1 LLFIYLLLL
10 FIIFPLFPI
19 TSLSSSSRLFDNTWA
34 LPHRV
39 FELSFLLTNC
49 NWFCYFAQAIFEE
62 DVMTKLQKDHLMILL
77 ESMDS
82 KMRITVEAVGSLN
95 DKIDGVE
102 SRLNARIDHVDSII
116 RVTIDEVASLH
127 KKVDAVEKNLS
138 ERIDAVYKELVAHRN
153 DTESHRSQPKRS
165 LKRVV

>member
-1 LLFIYLLLL
+1 
-10 FIIFPLFPI
+10 
-19 TSLSSSSRLFDNTWA
+19 LS
-34 LPHRV
+34 
-39 FELSFLLTNC
+39 
-49 NWFCYFAQAIFEE
+49 CYFAHAIFEE
-62 DVMTKLQKDHLMILL
+62 DAMTKLQKDHLMILL

-82 KMRITVEAVGSLN
+82 KMQITVEAVGSLN

-102 SRLNARIDHVDSII
+102 SRLNARIDHVDSILK
-116 RVTIDEVASLH
+116 VTIDEVALLH
-127 KKVDAVEKNLS
+127 KKVDAVDKKVDSVEKNLS